1 MNFVTLLL
9 YMFGFK
15 YEERS
20 TDLKPKLYYYY
31 LTNINPIFM
40 NRFERQENHED
51 MIYQQK
57 IINYAN

>member
-15 YEERS
+15 YEQRS
-20 TDLKPKLYYYY
+20 TDLKPKLYYY